1 MNEYYQKYLKY
12 KKKYID
18 LKIQKSGYDEMDYII
33 KTKMQI
39 HNKIDAVTEDIE
51 GLENVLPQFTPEQEK
66 IVVEVMKKKIEELGA
81 PIESSNYFN
90 VRQDPGGRGGTYSIR
105 FDDIDYGYKK
115 EIILSEKNKNLEIL
129 KEIAPKETDKLTKLE
144 KLVKQFND
152 NM

>member
-66 IVVEVMKKKIEELGA
+66 
-81 PIESSNYFN
+81 
-90 VRQDPGGRGGTYSIR
+90 YSAHL
-105 FDDIDYGYKK
+105 FYDS
-115 EIILSEKNKNLEIL
+115 LWCTLEGPSHL
-129 KEIAPKETDKLTKLE
+129 RLFAS
-144 KLVKQFND
+144 
-152 NM
+152 